1 MNKGRVRLRL
11 WPQPY
16 AVARLAG
23 LPVLPGD
30 AAADDPPVCVV
41 VGHGEVSLL
50 APETFVA
57 SCGAGVEASSE
68 GWRAIT
74 LDAVFPLGVVGVLA
88 TVSEALAQ
96 VAIPVMTFSSH
107 ATDHLLV
114 PGEQLGRALAVLNQ
128 TSLDKLFPD

>member
-16 AVARLAG
+16 AVARLAA
-23 LPVLPGD
+23 LPALP
-30 AAADDPPVCVV
+30 AEATADDPPVCLV

-50 APETFVA
+50 APEAFVA
-57 SCGAGVEASSE
+57 ACGAGAEESDG

-88 TVSEALAQ
+88 TISEALAQ
-96 VAIPVMTFSSH
+96 VGIPVMTFSSH
-107 ATDHLLV
+107 DTDHLLV
-114 PGEQLGRALAVLNQ
+114 PGAHLGRALAVLNQ

>member
-16 AVARLAG
+16 AVARLSA
-23 LPVLPGD
+23 LPVLP
-30 AAADDPPVCVV
+30 AEATADDPPVCLV

-50 APETFVA
+50 APEPFVTA
-57 SCGAGVEASSE
+57 CGAGVEESDE

-88 TVSEALAQ
+88 TISEALAQ
-96 VAIPVMTFSSH
+96 VGIPVMTFSSH
-107 ATDHLLV
+107 DTDHLLV
-114 PGEQLGRALAVLNQ
+114 PGGHLGRALAVLSQ